1 MQPEEAPAKPET
13 VKKPKEAQAPK
24 AKEVEVAQPSLAVKK
39 DAVDNSDDFAPIIPK
54 AAEPTAA
61 NYALAALGAIV
72 VVGIIFLL
80 VWKVL

>member
-13 VKKPKEAQAPK
+13 VKKPDEAQAPK
-24 AKEVEVAQPSLAVKK
+24 AKEVAQPSLAVKK
-39 DAVDNSDDFAPIIPK
+39 DAVDNPEDFAPIIPK